1 MAKPTIIVIGAGVA
15 GLTSALELAERGLG
29 VEVVERGRALGEG
42 SCSWMAGGMLA
53 PWCERATTEPE
64 VAEWGAPSIDWWA
77 ERFPE
82 TVRQGSLVVAQ
93 PRDLPDLTRFAQR
106 TERFDWLDADRHR
119 RARARSCRPLPA
131 RAVLPR
137 RGPSRSAAGVGA
149 PWRSACRTAG
159 VAIRFGVEL
168 APQDAPAD
176 IVVDCRGLAARDALP
191 DLRGV
196 RGEMVVV
203 RSPDVSLQRPVRLL
217 HPRIPLYIVPRG
229 NGLFMIGATMI
240 ESERARPGQRA
251 LGRRAP
257 ERGLCPA
264 SGLRRGR
271 DRRARRRP
279 AAGLPRQPAATS
291 GEAAMCCTPTACSV
305 TASCWRPRWR
315 GARPRPSCRCFN
327 RRRTMRIFLNDD
339 AHDVDAA
346 TLAAA
351 LDSLGF
357 GGRKIATAVN
367 GRFVAAA
374 ARARHQARRRRP
386 HRGRGAD
393 AGRLSH
399 VLRRRP
405 FLAPAAGHG
414 ALSVAGH
421 PRARHQGLG
430 GGGRHRLAAPRRRC
444 RPR

>member
-15 GLTSALELAERGLG
+15 GLTSALELADRGLG

-82 TVRQGSLVVAQ
+82 TVRKGSLVVAQ

-106 TERFDWLDADRHR
+106 TERFDWLDADGIAELEPDLGGRFR
-119 RARARSCRPLPA
+119 RALFFADEAHLD
-131 RAVLPR
+131 PR
-137 RGPSRSAAGVGA
+137 RALAALA
-149 PWRSACRTAG
+149 RRLQDRG

-203 RSPDVSLQRPVRLL
+203 RAPDVSLQRPVRLL

-240 ESERARPGQRA
+240 ESERRGPVSVRSAVELLNAAYA
-251 LGRRAP
+251 LH
-257 ERGLCPA
+257 PA
-264 SGLRRGR
+264 FGEAEIVELGA
-271 DRRARRRP
+271 DLRP
-279 AAGLPRQPAATS
+279 AFPDNLPDVRRS
-291 GEAAMCCTPTACSV
+291 G
-305 TASCWRPRWR
+305 
-315 GARPRPSCRCFN
+315 
-327 RRRTMRIFLNDD
+327 
-339 AHDVDAA
+339 
-346 TLAAA
+346 
-351 LDSLGF
+351 
-357 GGRKIATAVN
+357 
-367 GRFVAAA
+367 
-374 ARARHQARRRRP
+374 
-386 HRGRGAD
+386 
-393 AGRLSH
+393 H
-399 VLRRRP
+399 VLHANGLFRHG
-405 FLAPAAGHG
+405 FLLAPALARRT
-414 ALSVAGH
+414 AEAVLSMLQPETNHADL
-421 PRARHQGLG
+421 PQ
-430 GGGRHRLAAPRRRC
+430 RRRA
-444 RPR
+444 